1 MFAAKLLL
9 LLVASLT
16 ATTLWAESP
25 DRPEGPTDGIVAAA
39 TNGEAVVAPGDSL
52 DRILGRAGISPQ
64 VRAEAALA
72 LEGVYDLTDL
82 RPGNVLSWTTSAD
95 DPAKLAHLSLLVSG
109 GVEIELSFT
118 DAVEAMRIEPE
129 LTTLDRREIL
139 ELNGSLYDALAARDA
154 PVRFAVDLTALMAGQ
169 VDFRRDIRGGET
181 FALVWQEDR
190 LPDGS
195 IAGEPRLS
203 YARLALRGHSYELVA
218 SDPASPVLLFEDG
231 ELVQR
236 SAPPIMGARL
246 SSVFGNRN
254 HPVLGGRRMHTGIDY
269 AAPSGTPV
277 NATGAGR
284 VAFTGTIRGYGLTI
298 DIDHGGGVVT
308 RYAHLSR
315 IATGIEQGT
324 RVRAGDRIGAVGATG
339 LVTGPNLHYE
349 VRVDGRPVDPMDEDI
364 SLEQVVASAADLE
377 ALAAGRAATGYPQ
390 EIEES

>member
-1 MFAAKLLL
+1 MFAAKFPLLL
-9 LLVASLT
+9 AATLT
-16 ATTLWAESP
+16 TTTLWAQASNN
-25 DRPEGPTDGIVAAA
+25 PETPAEEIVASA

-72 LEGVYDLTDL
+72 LEGVYDLTNL
-82 RPGNVLSWTTSAD
+82 RPGNVLRWTTRSG
-95 DPAKLAHLSLLVSG
+95 DPARLSYLSLLVAG

-118 DAVEAMRIEPE
+118 DAVQAMRIEPE
-129 LTTLDRREIL
+129 LTVLDRREVL

-190 LPDGS
+190 LPDGT

-203 YARLALRGHSYELVA
+203 YARLAMGGHSYELVA
-218 SDPASPVLLFEDG
+218 TDPASPVLLFADG

-284 VAFTGTIRGYGLTI
+284 VEFAGTIRGYGLTI
-298 DIDHGGGVVT
+298 DIDHGGGVTT
-308 RYAHLSR
+308 RYAHLSQ
-315 IATGIEQGT
+315 IETGLQPGT
-324 RVRAGDRIGAVGATG
+324 RLRAGDRIGAVGATG

-349 VRVDGRPVDPMDEDI
+349 VRVDGLPVDPMDEDI

-377 ALAAGRAATGYPQ
+377 ALAAGRAATDYPQ
-390 EIEES
+390 ESEG

>member
-1 MFAAKLLL
+1 MYPARLPLFLIAT
-9 LLVASLT
+9 LT
-16 ATTLWAESP
+16 ATALWAETPNQS
-25 DRPEGPTDGIVAAA
+25 EVPTAEIVAVAV
-39 TNGEAVVAPGDSL
+39 NGEAVVAPGDSL

-72 LEGVYDLTDL
+72 LEGVYDLSDL
-82 RPGNVLSWTTSAD
+82 RPGNVMRWTTRAD
-95 DPAKLAHLSLLVSG
+95 DPTRLSWLSLLVAG

-129 LTTLDRREIL
+129 LTVLDRREVL
-139 ELNGSLYDALAARDA
+139 ELNGSLYDALLARDA
-154 PVRFAVDLTALMAGQ
+154 PVRFAVDLTAMMAGQ

-190 LPDGS
+190 LPDGT

-203 YARLALRGHSYELVA
+203 YARLALNGHSYELVA
-218 SDPASPVLLFEDG
+218 TDPASPVLLFEDG

-277 NATGAGR
+277 SATGAGR
-284 VAFTGTIRGYGLTI
+284 VVFAGTMRGYGLTL
-298 DIDHGGGVVT
+298 DIDHGGGVTT
-308 RYAHLSR
+308 RYAHLSQ
-315 IATGIEQGT
+315 IEASLRPGV
-324 RVRAGDRIGAVGATG
+324 RVQAGDRIGAVGATG

-349 VRVDGRPVDPMDEDI
+349 VLVDGRPVDPMEEEVMP
-364 SLEQVVASAADLE
+364 EQVVASAADLE
-377 ALAAGRAATGYPQ
+377 ALAAGRVATDYPQ
-390 EIEES
+390 GSDGG